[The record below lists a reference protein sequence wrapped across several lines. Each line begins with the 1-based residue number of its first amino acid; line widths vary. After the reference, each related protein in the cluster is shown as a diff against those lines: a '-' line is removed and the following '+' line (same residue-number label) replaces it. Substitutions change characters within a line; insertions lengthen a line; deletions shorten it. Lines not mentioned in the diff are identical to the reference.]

1 MPTIGTTRFNTQT
14 WKENTYWREKN
25 NYNGCIYGSP
35 VRTNDNIIKDDIA
48 KEITKA
54 NEDYQNSHQSGPG
67 RSFTPKQES
76 CHDERQIAN
85 GIHGLSPKTRI

>member
-1 MPTIGTTRFNTQT
+1 MKAQT
-14 WKENTYWREKN
+14 
-25 NYNGCIYGSP
+25 
-35 VRTNDNIIKDDIA
+35 
-48 KEITKA
+48 TKA

-76 CHDERQIAN
+76 CHDEGQIAN